1 MTDRLVVLL
10 TNVWLAYRAG
20 SEAVTRDIALGLVRR
35 GHRPIVY
42 APTLGSPAEEIAAAG
57 VCVID
62 DLRQLAETP
71 DIIHAHHS
79 IPCGEALIRFP
90 GTPAI
95 YICHSFSLWME
106 APVYFPQIGAYVA
119 VDEACRDRL
128 VHAGGVAPEHVV
140 DRASCRKAGMARVPG
155 RTDRIFA

>member
-20 SEAVTRDIALGLVRR
+20 SEAVTRDIAPGLGRR

-42 APTLGSPAEEIAAAG
+42 APPLGSPAEVRGAAG
-57 VCVID
+57 VSLIC
-62 DLRQLAETP
+62 DLRHLSDPP
-71 DIIHAHHS
+71 DFILAHHS

-119 VDEACRDRL
+119 VD
-128 VHAGGVAPEHVV
+128 
-140 DRASCRKAGMARVPG
+140 RKS
-155 RTDRIFA
+155 T